1 MSCGFGGLLH
11 VNMGGAEWVYGPP
24 GGTDG
29 DSCYR
34 PVCEALG
41 HDTDQGYVGVRDPLL
56 AQGSVFWRELGVDKP
71 ACGG

>member
-41 HDTDQGYVGVRDPLL
+41 QEHQHEEATRIQATYRGH
-56 AQGSVFWRELGVDKP
+56 P
-71 ACGG
+71 AM